1 MERTT
6 IQNQPRLGFRYFPD
20 ALHYRDSDLQ
30 TWLPEL
36 KAMGAGWL
44 VLDTPV
50 DRAIPEFFIRA
61 LIDAG
66 VTPLLQMRSASLVN
80 PPNVRDLS
88 VLLNAYANWGVKHL
102 VLFDRPNSM
111 DAWGDSGWFQ
121 TDLVTRFLDKFI
133 PLAETVSQSGIQPVF
148 PALDPGGSF
157 WDTVFLKTALQGIKS
172 NSHTDLLDN
181 LALAAVALPGNRPLN
196 WGAGGPMAWP
206 EAKPYDTPPDQ
217 QDHTGF
223 HIFDWYNAIS
233 EKITGKHLPL
243 FLIETGVQIGDHH
256 DPTLPPVDLE
266 QHTSRNLEITRQLSE
281 SGGVPKNVL
290 AGCFPLLPAIK
301 MAGGP
306 TSFYQVDGQALPIV
320 DEIKAYNS
328 KQAARQYSNEKK
340 QEELGTKQFPKPIK
354 HYLLLPHP
362 KSGNPEFFMRVTRP
376 FVKKYAPTVGYAI
389 REAFYARK
397 VTIVGGEQVFPENL
411 KQELE
416 KAGCQVEQITGSGTD
431 IATILAEL

>member
-6 IQNQPRLGFRYFPD
+6 IQNQSRLGYRYYSD

-30 TWLPEL
+30 AWLPEL
-36 KAMGAGWL
+36 QALGASWL
-44 VLDTPV
+44 VLETPA

-61 LIDAG
+61 LLDAG
-66 VTPLLQMRSASLVN
+66 ITPLLQMGSASLVN

-102 VLFDRPNSM
+102 ILFDRPNSM
-111 DAWGDSGWFQ
+111 DSWGNSGWFQ
-121 TDLVTRFLDKFI
+121 ADLVARFLDRFI
-133 PLAETVSQSGIQPVF
+133 PLAQTTAQSGIQPIF
-148 PALDPGGSF
+148 PALEPGGSF
-157 WDTVFLKTALQGIKS
+157 WDTVFLRTALQGIKS
-172 NSHTDLLDN
+172 SGHAELLEN
-181 LALAAVALPGNRPLN
+181 LGLAAVARPGNRPLN
-196 WGAGGPMAWP
+196 WGAGGPEKWP
-206 EAKPYDTPPDQ
+206 EAKPYDTPPGQ

-233 EKITGKHLPL
+233 QEITGKHLPL
-243 FLIETGVQIGDHH
+243 FLVETGVQIDDHN
-256 DPTLPPVDLE
+256 DPARPPINLK
-266 QHTSRNLEITRQLSE
+266 QHTSQNLKIVQRLFEP
-281 SGGVPKNVL
+281 GGVSGNVI
-290 AGCFPLLPAIK
+290 AGCFPLLPQ
-301 MAGGP
+301 AGKSGSP
-306 TSFYQVDGQALPIV
+306 NSFYQANGQQLPIV
-320 DEIKAYNS
+320 DEIKAYNTRR
-328 KQAARQYSNEKK
+328 AAREEFSREK
-340 QEELGTKQFPKPIK
+340 QTASGTNQFPKPIK

-397 VTIVGGEQVFPENL
+397 VTIVGGQQIFPENL

-416 KAGCQVEQITGSGTD
+416 RAGCQVEQITGSGTD